1 MKKTENVELCGTDLD
16 VVISNFL
23 HQAGVPAHV
32 KGYYYVREAIR
43 LSIGDFTYL
52 EGITK
57 VLYPTVAKH
66 HKTTSSRVERAIRH
80 AISIAWERGTLQ
92 NVESTLYSK
101 PTNSEFI
108 ALVSDQIRL
117 LQKSAGARSQSYM
130 KSGLLIR

>member
-1 MKKTENVELCGTDLD
+1 MKKTENVELCNTDLE
-16 VVISNFL
+16 VVITHFL

-43 LSIGDFTYL
+43 LSIGDFAYL
-52 EGITK
+52 DGITK
-57 VLYPTVAKH
+57 LLYPTVAKR

-80 AISIAWERGTLQ
+80 AINIAWERGTLQ
-92 NVESTLYSK
+92 NAESTLYSR

-117 LQKSAGARSQSYM
+117 LQKTAGARGT
-130 KSGLLIR
+130 KVLESGLLIR